1 MSLFARLPQDRLSV
15 LEYANAG
22 LDLYG
27 NAILASSR
35 LIAERPEVVA
45 AFLRASNRALRET
58 LAEAQP
64 ALAAVMAREPIL
76 DPEIERQRWAISQR
90 YIAAADTR
98 EDGLGMV
105 RENASSIASGV
116 ANS

>member
-1 MSLFARLPQDRLSV
+1 M
-15 LEYANAG
+15 
-22 LDLYG
+22 
-27 NAILASSR
+27 
-35 LIAERPEVVA
+35 VA